1 MAIQLS
7 DTNILSNIL
16 NIGRRRERSIYYRP
30 DGTPTSPLPADAYSK
45 MYYLSKGFTL
55 QAEKKVSEGGVACP
69 LCEFIAK
76 DAFGLSSHLRKHTKE
91 ESIKEEIK

>member
-1 MAIQLS
+1 
-7 DTNILSNIL
+7 
-16 NIGRRRERSIYYRP
+16 
-30 DGTPTSPLPADAYSK
+30 